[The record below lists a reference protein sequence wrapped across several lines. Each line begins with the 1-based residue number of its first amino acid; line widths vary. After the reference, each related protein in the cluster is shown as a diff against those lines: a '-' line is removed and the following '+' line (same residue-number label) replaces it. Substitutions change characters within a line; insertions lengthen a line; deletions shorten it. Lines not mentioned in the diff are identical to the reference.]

1 MKNIHV
7 LTTGKP
13 SRLLRGIEGIRLFE
27 EEVSPD
33 NGWCVNVNICITS
46 DEEIKEGDP
55 RINNYQRK
63 LKGEEIPSKKI
74 ILTTDQDLIK
84 DGVQAIDDEFLEW
97 FVKNPS
103 CEEVKVED
111 YGNLY
116 NFRYLIM
123 IPKEETKKLF
133 TDYPITELG
142 DEEFKEA
149 PIRECE
155 LLFYDDNKYCYV
167 KVKGIEKEIK
177 RAYIYTKP
185 GRCGE
190 VDCISIDE
198 INKLIEVN
206 KQKQHLIDIMEGD
219 EELGLYEQI
228 DQNNPVTKGST
239 ALVKEI
245 KLEDVFN
252 DKKREGAKQVIHQ
265 HKVLKGLSLVNP
277 AHLQMTSNGH
287 GEFPDGYKLT
297 EKGIQYIIEQLNKE

>member
-1 MKNIHV
+1 MKGRLKKIDDKWVIEYSGVSYKGGNPKQLGNYTKKVEKKTLPLHPNFVTMTDYVWVKGIKVYDGDVVKFTEV
-7 LTTGKP
+7 LVNPMG
-13 SRLLRGIEGIRLFE
+13 R
-27 EEVSPD
+27 EVDPKDLSQ
-33 NGWCVNVNICITS
+33 NHSKCVWYVRPYL
-46 DEEIKEGDP
+46 DEEK
-55 RINNYQRK
+55 
-63 LKGEEIPSKKI
+63 
-74 ILTTDQDLIK
+74 DLIMEVPMAQYPK
-84 DGVQAIDDEFLEW
+84 D
-97 FVKNPS
+97 
-103 CEEVKVED
+103 
-111 YGNLY
+111 
-116 NFRYLIM
+116 
-123 IPKEETKKLF
+123 ETKKLF

-167 KVKGIEKEIK
+167 KVGGIEKEIK
-177 RAYIYTKP
+177 RAYIYTKS

-206 KQKQHLIDIMEGD
+206 EQKQHLIDMMKSD

-245 KLEDVFN
+245 KLEDIFN
-252 DKKREGAKQVIHQ
+252 DEKREGSKRVIHQ
-265 HKVLKGLSLVNP
+265 HKVLKELTLINP
-277 AHLQMTSNGH
+277 SHLEMTSNGH

-297 EKGIQYIIEQLNKE
+297 HKGIQYIINQLNKE